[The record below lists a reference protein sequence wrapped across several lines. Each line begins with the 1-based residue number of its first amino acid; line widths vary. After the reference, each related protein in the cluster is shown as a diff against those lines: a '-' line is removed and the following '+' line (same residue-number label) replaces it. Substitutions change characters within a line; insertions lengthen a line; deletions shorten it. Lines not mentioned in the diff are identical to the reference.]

1 MVPAEEVPEDPPV
14 RRYPSTLGGACYI
27 AVLLVVGAG
36 LVIAGVGEWRVG
48 LRVVAGGLA
57 AAALLRLV
65 LPEREAGMLAVRHR
79 FLDVGILVGV
89 GIALVLL
96 AGSIPEQPL

>member
-1 MVPAEEVPEDPPV
+1 MAPAEVPEDPPA

-48 LRVVAGGLA
+48 LRVVAGGLG

-65 LPEREAGMLAVRHR
+65 LPERDAGMLAVRHR